1 MKKPVIGIV
10 PLVDAGRES
19 LWMLPGYMEL
29 VKAAGGVPVMMPLTE
44 KADNIE
50 VLLDLCD
57 GFLITGGHDV
67 DPACYGEE
75 AMSECGELCPLR
87 DRMER
92 PLFLGAIERDKP
104 VLGIC
109 RGAQLIN
116 AVLGGTLY
124 QDLPALRPSAVP
136 HHQMPPYHLP
146 SHPVSLSG
154 PLARLLEADA
164 IPVNS
169 CHHQGIDVLAPEL
182 EAMALAEDGLVEAV
196 YAPGKTFVWA
206 VQWHPEFSC
215 AVDENSKKIFRG
227 FVLAAQGGDRA

>member
-109 RGAQLIN
+109 RGLQFIN
-116 AVLGGTLY
+116 VMLGGTLF
-124 QDLPALRPSAVP
+124 QDIPAQRPSEVI
-136 HHQMPPYHLP
+136 HHQDPPYDSP
-146 SHPVSLSG
+146 SHPVELPSG
-154 PLARLLEADA
+154 TPLRELLGRDT
-164 IPVNS
+164 ISVNS
-169 CHHQGIDVLAPEL
+169 CHHQGIRDLAPAL
-182 EAMALAEDGLVEAV
+182 RSMAHAPDGLVEAV
-196 YAPGKTFVWA
+196 WAADRRYVWA
-206 VQWHPEFSC
+206 VQWHPEFSRLKDDHSRHIFQSF
-215 AVDENSKKIFRG
+215 VD
-227 FVLAAQGGDRA
+227 AAR